1 MLINFGLEIAMNGF
15 YIPIVNEEG
24 KILYTPEMYDDIR
37 SKMQGLSYYGMEDF
51 QLDDTARNIGTSTIK
66 EIIEASKRD
75 IEIKR
80 KKIIEEISKGI
91 QDCDLETKTER
102 DSDLREGSVELI
114 DTGSTG
120 RGTNDPGDGDFD
132 FMLRLDRKIMD
143 SSKELKDRLR
153 QRLSESGEIKQK
165 EETDKG
171 DFRYKG
177 VPIDGLDEAVD
188 IDLTFTG
195 KSDEIEYTTDECI
208 KDRLA
213 TIKKKSPEDY
223 EYVIANILLAK
234 KMLKEKC
241 AYKKQNA
248 APPENGKKDTRGGLG
263 AVGIENWILQNGGS
277 FYLASKR
284 FLETAQKC
292 GSFGDFKK
300 NYAIWDFGE
309 NHTSVG
315 KDIYPHDNFVYN
327 MNEEGYEKMQSALM
341 EYMQSVDKEKENE
354 SINRSAPNI
363 EEIPNSIESG
373 NNNKKSIS
381 QIVQEDP
388 DMLMDTSYMQ
398 YVTAIM
404 DKAKKFNRE
413 YSMEK

>member
-1 MLINFGLEIAMNGF
+1 MLIDFGLEIAMNGF

-37 SKMQGLSYYGMEDF
+37 SKMQGLSHYGMEDF

-143 SSKELKDRLR
+143 SPKELKDRLR
-153 QRLSESGEIKQK
+153 QRLSESGGIKQK
-165 EETDKG
+165 VETDNG

-177 VPIDGLDEAVD
+177 VSIDGLNEEVD

-241 AYKKQNA
+241 VYKKQNA
-248 APPENGKKDTRGGLG
+248 AVPEKGKKDTRGGLG

-292 GSFGDFKK
+292 RSFDDFQK

-309 NHTSVG
+309 NHTSAG

-327 MNEEGYEKMQSALM
+327 MNKNGYKKMKSALM
-341 EYMQSVDKEKENE
+341 EYMQSVDKENKR
-354 SINRSAPNI
+354 INRSAPNI
-363 EEIPNSIESG
+363 KEIPNSIESG
-373 NNNKKSIS
+373 NNKKKSIS

-388 DMLMDTSYMQ
+388 DMFMDTPYMQ
-398 YVTAIM
+398 YVIAIM
-404 DKAKKFNRE
+404 DKAKKFNKE

>member
-1 MLINFGLEIAMNGF
+1 MNGF

-37 SKMQGLSYYGMEDF
+37 SKMQGLSHYGMEDF

-143 SSKELKDRLR
+143 SPKELKDRLR
-153 QRLSESGEIKQK
+153 QRLSESGGIKQK
-165 EETDKG
+165 VENDNG

-177 VPIDGLDEAVD
+177 VSIDGLDEEVD

-241 AYKKQNA
+241 VYKKQNA
-248 APPENGKKDTRGGLG
+248 AVPEKGKKDTRGGLG

-292 GSFGDFKK
+292 KSFDDFQK

-309 NHTSVG
+309 SHTSAG
-315 KDIYPHDNFVYN
+315 KNIYPHDNFVYN
-327 MNEEGYEKMQSALM
+327 MNKNGYKKMKSALM
-341 EYMQSVDKEKENE
+341 EYMQSVDKENKR
-354 SINRSAPNI
+354 INRSAPNI
-363 EEIPNSIESG
+363 KEIPNSIESG
-373 NNNKKSIS
+373 NNKKKSIS

-388 DMLMDTSYMQ
+388 DMFMDTPYMQ

>member
-1 MLINFGLEIAMNGF
+1 MNGF

-24 KILYTPEMYDDIR
+24 EVVYTPEMYDDIR
-37 SKMQGLSYYGMEDF
+37 SKMQGLSHYGMEDF

-80 KKIIEEISKGI
+80 KKIIEVISKGI

-102 DSDLREGSVELI
+102 GSDLTEGSVELI

-153 QRLSESGEIKQK
+153 QRLSESGEIEQN
-165 EETDKG
+165 EETSNG

-177 VPIDGLDEAVD
+177 VPIDGLDETVD

-195 KSDEIEYTTDECI
+195 RSDEIEYTTDECI

-241 AYKKQNA
+241 VYKKKNA
-248 APPENGKKDTRGGLG
+248 APPEDGKKDTQGGLG
-263 AVGIENWILQNGGS
+263 AVGIEN
-277 FYLASKR
+277 
-284 FLETAQKC
+284 
-292 GSFGDFKK
+292 
-300 NYAIWDFGE
+300 
-309 NHTSVG
+309 
-315 KDIYPHDNFVYN
+315 
-327 MNEEGYEKMQSALM
+327 
-341 EYMQSVDKEKENE
+341 
-354 SINRSAPNI
+354 
-363 EEIPNSIESG
+363 
-373 NNNKKSIS
+373 
-381 QIVQEDP
+381 
-388 DMLMDTSYMQ
+388 
-398 YVTAIM
+398 
-404 DKAKKFNRE
+404 
-413 YSMEK
+413 